1 MMEQSISEKVKA
13 ILENTCLEFA
23 ITGRELFN
31 SFGFERRTSG
41 NCWVVD
47 NYLNENNLMVEPHYN
62 NVWIDTPITLK
73 HKPIA
78 RTRIAEDPILRVAVL
93 ERAHI
98 VPVYVSNSDKL
109 IKAVTIMRMNNYS
122 QLPVTNNGRR
132 GLCGYI
138 SWKTIGEAQANGVQS
153 DLVKVY
159 VQPIERPL
167 TLETP
172 LLDAIKY
179 VHNNEFAILE
189 DKTNQICGILTT
201 TDISEQFL
209 VLTEPYLLMQEIENM
224 VRLLLSDVFTL
235 EEIQAICVDPGRS
248 VNSLDDLTFG
258 EYLKIIDNN
267 DRWQTLKLNID
278 RQEFVMMLDKVREIR
293 NDIMHFEPDGISTDQ
308 YTKLFNAVNFL
319 SSILRNRA

>member
-1 MMEQSISEKVKA
+1 MEQSISEKVKA
-13 ILENTCLEFA
+13 ILENTSLEFS

-47 NYLNENNLMVEPHYN
+47 NYLKDNNLMVEPHYN

-93 ERAHI
+93 ERANM
-98 VPVYVSNSDKL
+98 VPVYVTNCDTL
-109 IKAVTIMRMNNYS
+109 IKAITIMRMNNYS
-122 QLPVTNNGRR
+122 QLPVSNNGLR

-153 DLVKVY
+153 DLVRDY
-159 VQPIERPL
+159 VQPIERTL

-172 LLDAIKY
+172 LLEAIKY
-179 VHNNEFAILE
+179 VHNNEFAIIE
-189 DKTNQICGILTT
+189 DKTHQICGILTT

-209 VLTEPYLLMQEIENM
+209 LLTEPYLLMQEIENM
-224 VRLLLSDVFTL
+224 VRLLLSDVFNL
-235 EEIQAICVDPGRS
+235 EEIQSICVEPGRS

-258 EYLKIIDNN
+258 EYLRIIDNSE
-267 DRWQTLKLNID
+267 RWQTLNLNID
-278 RQEFVMMLDKVREIR
+278 RREFVKMLDKVREIR
-293 NDIMHFEPDGISTDQ
+293 NDIMHFEPDGISPDQ
-308 YTKLFNAVNFL
+308 YTKLCDAVNFL